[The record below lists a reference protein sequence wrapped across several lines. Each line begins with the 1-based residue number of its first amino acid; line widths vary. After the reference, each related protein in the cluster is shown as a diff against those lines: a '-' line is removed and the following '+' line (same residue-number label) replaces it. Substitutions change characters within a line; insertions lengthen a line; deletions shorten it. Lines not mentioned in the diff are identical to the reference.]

1 MENLVGTTLGQ
12 YQIVQ
17 EIGRGGMAVVYK
29 AYQPSLTRY
38 VAIKVLPPQFSFD
51 HDFIERFVR
60 EARGAA
66 MLHHPNIITIHDVSE
81 QDGIHYFV
89 MEYLV
94 GKTLGA
100 VMAETPMT
108 LPRIAYIVSQVAS
121 ALDHAHSQGLIHRD
135 VKPSNIVVDEARN
148 DHVKLMDFG
157 LVRAG
162 QDSKLTKAGMILGTP
177 AYMSPEQA
185 QGEEVDQC
193 TDIYSLGVVLYHMLT
208 GTVPFART
216 TPAAVLMAHVA
227 YEPPSI
233 MQLNPSVPKPVEA
246 VVLKAMAK
254 DRRQRYQSAGQLAHD
269 LQMAIMGQMPAGLKL
284 PPAAV
289 SLPSQPPTTQ
299 MPAPAATVPPTFVTP
314 APSAVPAPAKSKAS
328 PLILAGL
335 GAAVLV
341 VLCISG
347 LAVAAALGVF
357 NSRVKTATPPPVA
370 TSALPA
376 VTLLAAPNLKAP
388 EDGAEFSPKDTVTL
402 AWEPV
407 SGLSANDAYVV
418 SLNCGTP
425 QTATVKDTSY
435 VVPSSLRASLAAP
448 YQCRWS
454 VAVVAQDGAARSQS
468 GSLRQFMWNMAT
480 TTPAPTPPSQ
490 ATATLVTAPTS
501 TPSSVPTATPRPVL
515 ATNTPAPVRATPA
528 VACTGDRVWN
538 GAECVCP
545 PDKPDWTGSLCVPK
559 EKGGDG
565 GGGKLPPPQ
574 P

>member
-1 MENLVGTTLGQ
+1 MESLVGKTLGQ

-81 QDGIHYFV
+81 QGGIHYFV
-89 MEYLV
+89 MEYLT

-108 LPRIAYIVSQVAS
+108 LPRIGYIVSQVAS

-135 VKPSNIVVDEARN
+135 VKPNNIIVDEARN

-162 QDSKLTKAGMILGTP
+162 QDSKLTRAGMILGTP

-185 QGEEVDQC
+185 QGEDVDHC

-227 YEPPSI
+227 YDPPSI

-269 LQMAIMGQMPAGLKL
+269 LQVAITGQMPAGLKL
-284 PPAAV
+284 PPVAV
-289 SLPSQPPTTQ
+289 PPPSQPPTTQ
-299 MPAPAATVPPTFVTP
+299 MPAPAVTVPPTFVTP
-314 APSAVPAPAKSKAS
+314 APSAVSAPAKGKAS

-357 NSRVKTATPPPVA
+357 NSRVKTATPLPV
-370 TSALPA
+370 TTRTLPG
-376 VTLLAAPNLKAP
+376 VVLLAAPNLKAP
-388 EDGAEFSPKDTVTL
+388 EEGAEFSPKDTVTL

-407 SGLSANDAYVV
+407 SGLSPNDAYVV
-418 SLNCGTP
+418 TLNCGAT
-425 QTATVKDTSY
+425 QTATVKETSY

-448 YQCRWS
+448 YQCGWS
-454 VAVVAQDGAARSQS
+454 VAVMAQDGTARSQPS
-468 GSLRQFMWNMAT
+468 IPRQFMWNMAT
-480 TTPAPTPPSQ
+480 TTPTPTPPSQ
-490 ATATLVTAPTS
+490 ATATLVTTPTS
-501 TPSSVPTATPRPVL
+501 TPSGVPTSTPRPVL
-515 ATNTPAPVRATPA
+515 ATNTPAPVRATPT

-545 PDKPDWTGSLCVPK
+545 PDKPDWTGSQCIPK
-559 EKGGDG
+559 EGGGDDG
-565 GGGKLPPPQ
+565 FVLPPP
-574 P
+574 

>member
-1 MENLVGTTLGQ
+1 MENLVGKTLGQ

-89 MEYLV
+89 MEYLT

-135 VKPSNIVVDEARN
+135 VKPNNIIVDEARN

-162 QDSKLTKAGMILGTP
+162 QDSKLTRAGMILGTP

-185 QGEEVDQC
+185 QGEDVDHC

-227 YEPPSI
+227 YDPPSI

-269 LQMAIMGQMPAGLKL
+269 VQVAITGQMPAGLKL
-284 PPAAV
+284 PPVAV
-289 SLPSQPPTTQ
+289 PPPSQPPTTQ
-299 MPAPAATVPPTFVTP
+299 MPAPAVTVPPTFVTP
-314 APSAVPAPAKSKAS
+314 APSAVSAPAKGKAS

-357 NSRVKTATPPPVA
+357 NSRVKTATPLPV
-370 TSALPA
+370 TTRTLPG
-376 VTLLAAPNLKAP
+376 VVLLAAPNLKAP
-388 EDGAEFSPKDTVTL
+388 EEGAEFSPKDTVTL

-407 SGLSANDAYVV
+407 SGLSPNDAYVV
-418 SLNCGTP
+418 TLNCGAP
-425 QTATVKDTSY
+425 QTATVKETSY
-435 VVPSSLRASLAAP
+435 VVPSSLRTSLAAP
-448 YQCRWS
+448 YQCGWS
-454 VAVVAQDGAARSQS
+454 VAVMAQDGAARSQP
-468 GSLRQFMWNMAT
+468 GSPRQFMWNMAT
-480 TTPAPTPPSQ
+480 TTPTPTPPSQ
-490 ATATLVTAPTS
+490 ATATLVTTPTS
-501 TPSSVPTATPRPVL
+501 TPSGVPTSTPRPVL
-515 ATNTPAPVRATPA
+515 ATNTPAPVRATPT

-545 PDKPDWTGSLCVPK
+545 PDKPDWTGSQCIPK
-559 EKGGDG
+559 EGGGDDG
-565 GGGKLPPPQ
+565 FVLPPP
-574 P
+574 